1 MLSPGTRMGLGQ
13 LRFSSVVHPI
23 SVTSTVTQ
31 KVRYRPAGAE
41 QEDQEKEQALN

>member
-1 MLSPGTRMGLGQ
+1 MLSPGTWMGLGQ
-13 LRFSSVVHPI
+13 LRLPAVVYPI
-23 SVTSTVTQ
+23 SFTSTVTQ